1 MAGQSVDRRLVLR
14 YMGLASAAAS
24 FPGFHRWAFA
34 FAQHPTPAESPRQGL
49 KIYQSLFFS
58 PAQFAMVERLADMI
72 LPADET
78 PGAKEAGVAEF
89 IDFMLAK
96 RAAVISREEMRTT
109 QDKLSAGSQMQVR
122 FVTGLGW
129 LDAQSKYQFGVE
141 FLQASIEQ
149 QNDLLEELAFPA
161 KYKPQTAEGREFFQL
176 MRDYTVAGYYTTRIG
191 LESLGYPG
199 LRMFW
204 DKMPGCSH
212 PDDPEHA
219 HLVVSGSAN
228 VAQLEQEN

>member
-34 FAQHPTPAESPRQGL
+34 FAQHPTPAESPREGP
-49 KIYQSLFFS
+49 KIYQSLFLAS
-58 PAQFAMVERLADMI
+58 AQFAMVERLADMI

-96 RAAVISREEMRTT
+96 RAAIVSREEMRTT
-109 QDKLSAGSQMQVR
+109 QDKLFVGSQMQVR

-141 FLQASIEQ
+141 FLQASTEQ

-219 HLVVSGSAN
+219 HLVVSDSAN
-228 VAQLEQEN
+228 VAQLEQAN